1 MGFVTEKDIMEK
13 IHEVIGEKSY
23 IESLPDCVIFLQKN
37 FAQILGRDKKK
48 LLISAI
54 LSLPSNKGLSAEE
67 KLKLVDDLNVAIDSL
82 VYIAKSAS
90 TLFQKVKKTKRC
102 LIC

>member
-13 IHEVIGEKSY
+13 IHEVIGDKSY

-54 LSLPSNKGLSAEE
+54 LSLPSNKELSAEE
-67 KLKLVDDLNVAIDSL
+67 KLKLVDELGIAIDSL
-82 VYIAKSAS
+82 VYIAKTAS
-90 TLFQKVKKTKRC
+90 TLFEKVKKKRC
-102 LIC
+102 FIF

>member
-1 MGFVTEKDIMEK
+1 MGFVTEKDIIEK
-13 IHEVIGEKSY
+13 IHEVIGDKSY
-23 IESLPDCVIFLQKN
+23 LEILPDCVIFLQKN
-37 FAQILGRDKKK
+37 FKQLLGRDKKK

-54 LSLPSNKGLSAEE
+54 LSLPSNKELSAEQ